1 MKYKLNL
8 NGRTYEVEVELAEP
22 MAMQE
27 YQTYAP
33 APAVVAAPVAE
44 AAPSAAPV
52 AAAPVAG
59 DGLRVD
65 APMPGTILKVNV
77 APGQAV
83 KEGDVLT
90 VKKVPVMRFT
100 YKVLGIVE
108 RRLPAKDVPTYCLDM
123 TPEEEMAKL
132 NPPKETIFV
141 MRERG
146 AGRPTKKERR
156 DLDALWEQF

>member
-1 MKYKLNL
+1 MQTRVDKWLWAVRIYKT
-8 NGRTYEVEVELAEP
+8 RSDA
-22 MAMQE
+22 
-27 YQTYAP
+27 
-33 APAVVAAPVAE
+33 AE
-44 AAPSAAPV
+44 ACRTGKVTINGTEAKPS
-52 AAAPVAG
+52 
-59 DGLRVD
+59 
-65 APMPGTILKVNV
+65 KE
-77 APGQAV
+77 V

-132 NPPKETIFV
+132 NPPKETIFIT
-141 MRERG
+141 RDRG

-156 DLDALWEQF
+156 DLDALMDMF

>member
-1 MKYKLNL
+1 MQTRIDKWLWAVRIYKT
-8 NGRTYEVEVELAEP
+8 RSDA
-22 MAMQE
+22 
-27 YQTYAP
+27 
-33 APAVVAAPVAE
+33 AE
-44 AAPSAAPV
+44 ACRTGKVTINGTETKPS
-52 AAAPVAG
+52 
-59 DGLRVD
+59 
-65 APMPGTILKVNV
+65 KE
-77 APGQAV
+77 V

-156 DLDALWEQF
+156 DLGALWEQF